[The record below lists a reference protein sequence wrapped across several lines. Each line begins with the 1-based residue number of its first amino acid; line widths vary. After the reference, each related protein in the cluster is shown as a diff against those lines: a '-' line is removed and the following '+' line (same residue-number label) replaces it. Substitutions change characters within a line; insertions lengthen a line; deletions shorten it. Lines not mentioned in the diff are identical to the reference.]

1 MYVSPAW
8 HDRIQKGVPGEMGT
22 NLRTDQFQR
31 VPPMSTAANPRGCYV
46 EDGIVYPDDDGVEM
60 GDNSAQFAWITLL
73 FANLTSQYAADPNVV
88 VIGNMNWY
96 PVRGKNRIYRAP
108 DVMVV
113 FGRGKDY
120 RGSYIQWRENNIA
133 PQVVFEIL
141 SPSNSDQEMEEKF
154 QFYERHRVE
163 EYYLYNPAA
172 ETLQVWLREGTH
184 LQEADTATG
193 FVSPRMQIRFE
204 ISLEGLKVYR
214 SDGTLFKELSETEQ
228 ELADSERN
236 REETE
241 RKLATE
247 ERRRVKLEREREKER
262 LAAEQKL
269 TSARRE
275 IEALRE
281 QLRRAG
287 IDPES

>member
-1 MYVSPAW
+1 
-8 HDRIQKGVPGEMGT
+8 
-22 NLRTDQFQR
+22 
-31 VPPMSTAANPRGCYV
+31 MSTAADPRGCYV

-73 FANLTSQYAADPNVV
+73 YANLTSQYATDPNVV

-96 PVRGKNRIYRAP
+96 PVKGKNQIYRAP

-113 FGRGKDY
+113 FGCGKDY

-141 SPSNSDQEMEEKF
+141 SPSNSVQEMEEKF
-154 QFYERHRVE
+154 HFYERHRVE

-172 ETLQVWLREGTH
+172 ETLHVWVRDGAR
-184 LQEADTATG
+184 LQEADTEAG
-193 FVSPRMQIRFE
+193 FVSPRMRIRFE
-204 ISLEGLKVYR
+204 IGLEGLKVYR
-214 SDGTLFKELSETEQ
+214 ADGTLFKELAEIEQELAATEQ
-228 ELADSERN
+228 ELAETARKG
-236 REETE
+236 EETE

-247 ERRRVKLEREREKER
+247 ERQRAKVEREREEAQKKRLDAER
-262 LAAEQKL
+262 QRAEAEQKL
-269 TSARRE
+269 TIARSE
-275 IEALRE
+275 IDALRE

-287 IDPES
+287 INPGS